1 MPVVLPKEHG
11 YFILLPPAWEP
22 SYHTYRLN
30 LRATSLSSES
40 ADYMIMC
47 FKAFNHML
55 EVLERAVGINTITF
69 VQILP

>member
-1 MPVVLPKEHG
+1 MPVVLLE
-11 YFILLPPAWEP
+11 EP
-22 SYHTYRLN
+22 EPHIQTKFESYKFVMRK
-30 LRATSLSSES
+30 S

>member
-1 MPVVLPKEHG
+1 MIGTLIPHIQTKFE
-11 YFILLPPAWEP
+11 
-22 SYHTYRLN
+22 SYKFVIRK
-30 LRATSLSSES
+30 S